1 MFIVGSLLMLLTS
14 LTFVV
19 GGNMEKLCQPLIDLT
34 IFSEVCINDSWT
46 TNMHTLGPFCVCDL
60 C

>member
-34 IFSEVCINDSWT
+34 IFSEVCIDDS
-46 TNMHTLGPFCVCDL
+46 
-60 C
+60 